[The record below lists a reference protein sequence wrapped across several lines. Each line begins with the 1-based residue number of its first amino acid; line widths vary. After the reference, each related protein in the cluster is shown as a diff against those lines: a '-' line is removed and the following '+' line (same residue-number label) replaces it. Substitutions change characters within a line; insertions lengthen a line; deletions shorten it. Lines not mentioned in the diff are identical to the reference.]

1 MNSLIL
7 ICVYIAVFFI
17 GLYIVDKI
25 DKAEEKQ
32 EFQKWKRISKVDSY
46 RIHITCNN
54 IIMIKTFTGD
64 NYSEILE
71 KTINYSLKEM
81 DGFPDVMIIKRDI
94 IYL

>member
-1 MNSLIL
+1 MNSSIL
-7 ICVYIAVFFI
+7 ICICIAVFFV
-17 GLYIVDKI
+17 GLYIVDKM
-25 DKAEEKQ
+25 DEVKEKC
-32 EFQKWKRISKVDSY
+32 EFQKPKRISKVGSY

-81 DGFPDVMIIKRDI
+81 DGFPDVMVIKKDI

>member
-1 MNSLIL
+1 M
-7 ICVYIAVFFI
+7 
-17 GLYIVDKI
+17 
-25 DKAEEKQ
+25 
-32 EFQKWKRISKVDSY
+32 DSY

-54 IIMIKTFTGD
+54 VLMIKTFTGD

>member
-1 MNSLIL
+1 MNSSIL
-7 ICVYIAVFFI
+7 ICICIAVFFV
-17 GLYIVDKI
+17 GLYIV